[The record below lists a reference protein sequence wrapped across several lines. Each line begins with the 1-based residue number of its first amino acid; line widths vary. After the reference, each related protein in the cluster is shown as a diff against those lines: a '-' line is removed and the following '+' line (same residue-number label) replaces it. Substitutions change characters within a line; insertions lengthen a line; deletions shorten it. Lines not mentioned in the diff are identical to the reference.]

1 MAGSF
6 KDTVTP
12 DGGWADPFTTAG
24 DRRDAMRQAHQI
36 IAELVRNQQAPLSV
50 VATACHR
57 LGYSQPTVAP
67 VIVEE
72 LTGPGSVYRPDSPA
86 DRMIWSRVESQ
97 WLMPDGATYTS
108 DIMAGGR
115 FTRDMAL
122 SIVATLNASGPN
134 AIVCRVPEGM

>member
-12 DGGWADPFTTAG
+12 EGGWTDPFSTAG

-36 IAELVRNQQAPLSV
+36 IAELVKDAPGPQTTL
-50 VATACHR
+50 ANACIR
-57 LGYSQPTVAP
+57 LGYSPPPVSP
-67 VIVEE
+67 VIVAD

-86 DRMIWSRVESQ
+86 DRMVWSRVESQ
-97 WLMPDGATYTS
+97 WLMPDAATYTS